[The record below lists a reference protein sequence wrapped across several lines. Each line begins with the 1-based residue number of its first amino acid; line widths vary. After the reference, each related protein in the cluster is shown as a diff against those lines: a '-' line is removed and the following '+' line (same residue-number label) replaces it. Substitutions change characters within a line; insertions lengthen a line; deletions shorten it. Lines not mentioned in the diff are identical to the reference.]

1 MKPYQL
7 GTHCRGG
14 QDIYEARWRGGK
26 AYIKLKSD
34 ERVEFDT
41 FSKRGSALYETVR
54 RGGEHY
60 LKPENDVPYH

>member
-1 MKPYQL
+1 M
-7 GTHCRGG
+7 
-14 QDIYEARWRGGK
+14 
-26 AYIKLKSD
+26 KLKSN

-60 LKPENDVPYH
+60 LKPENDVPYHVCSVSIARSLKSKETTF